1 MTMRSSRPELA
12 LSGAPHGGSS
22 RRAAGLVG
30 CVLVALGV
38 AALLLRLDAAD
49 PLVAGLC
56 VSAAVWLAW
65 VAFDFA
71 FAPLFAA
78 QEQARR
84 RADAAAC
91 APDEF
96 VDTQATWRLP

>member
-1 MTMRSSRPELA
+1 MRSSSPALA
-12 LSGAPHGGSS
+12 LSGVLHGAPS
-22 RRAAGLVG
+22 RRAAALVG

-49 PLVAGLC
+49 PLVVGLC

-65 VAFDFA
+65 VALDFA

-84 RADAAAC
+84 GADAVAC
-91 APDEF
+91 PPNEF